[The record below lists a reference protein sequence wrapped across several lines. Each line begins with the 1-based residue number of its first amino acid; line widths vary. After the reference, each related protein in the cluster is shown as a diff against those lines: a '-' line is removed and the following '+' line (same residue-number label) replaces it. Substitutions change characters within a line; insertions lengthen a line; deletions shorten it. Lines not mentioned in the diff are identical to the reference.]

1 MDRGIVVAE
10 KRYRPPLLPLF
21 VLKNEKGRKVAHR
34 SRPLAARGRITVGKI
49 KRKTREKKKREISGR
64 DVDDFVSVSA
74 LRSPASSA
82 SEREPVHQRE
92 IQVRGDH
99 RGS

>member
-1 MDRGIVVAE
+1 MEWQPRESDALNRGIRRKLAKTKDKAGRSGE
-10 KRYRPPLLPLF
+10 KPREELLWTRFIARY
-21 VLKNEKGRKVAHR
+21 A
-34 SRPLAARGRITVGKI
+34 
-49 KRKTREKKKREISGR
+49 
-64 DVDDFVSVSA
+64 DDFVSVSA